1 MTGGVL
7 LFLTM
12 RALHVVLAA
21 AWFGALLFMT
31 LYLGPSVDEAGPAG
45 GQLMNIMVRRGVP
58 KYMASLGGLTVVV
71 GFYLFWRLTGDPAF
85 AGSHR
90 GIAYS
95 VGALTGIIGLILG
108 GSMIGGSVKKLSAL
122 GPKAASMPEGA
133 ERAALMATMAALRSR
148 VALFSKIVSALLF
161 ISMVT
166 MALGHLI

>member
-1 MTGGVL
+1 M

-21 AWFGALLFMT
+21 AWFGAVLFTT
-31 LYLGPSVDEAGPAG
+31 LQLGPALDEAGPAG
-45 GQLMNIMVRRGVP
+45 GQLMNIMVRRGIS

-95 VGALTGIIGLILG
+95 AGALTGIIALILG
-108 GSMIGGSVKKLSAL
+108 GSMIGGSVKKLTAL
-122 GPKAASMPEGA
+122 GPKAASLPDGP
-133 ERAALMATMAALRSR
+133 ERAALMATMASLRSR
-148 VALFSKIVSALLF
+148 VVLFSKIVSALLF